1 MYCDIHWIL
10 AVGFVVFGLIA
21 LEWSS
26 NAFVDGSAAL
36 ARKFGISPF
45 IIGMVIIGFGTC
57 APEFFVSLFSGIAKH
72 SGLSLGNAYGSC
84 IFNIAGILGVSALI
98 SPIAVKPFTAKVAS
112 PLLAALSAL
121 SLFLAKDGEVSRADA
136 ILLLALFALI
146 MPIYCIAEQ
155 RRKHPDAGK
164 EEKQADF
171 SRAKI
176 AFDLVAG
183 FAVMVGASHLLVW
196 GSVDIAK
203 SFGVSDLV
211 IGLTIVGIGTSLP
224 ELATSIA
231 SAGKGESELVL
242 GNIIGSNLFNTL
254 AVVGSA
260 CAISPATSFPRMMVA
275 RDLPLLIFVSAL
287 IGVLGISYKNHRQD
301 GRINRYE
308 GALFLV
314 SFIIYLSLT
323 VYQEVYAK

>member
-1 MYCDIHWIL
+1 MYFDVHWLVAVAFVIVGLVALAYSSDI
-10 AVGFVVFGLIA
+10 
-21 LEWSS
+21 
-26 NAFVDGSAAL
+26 FVDGSVAL

-57 APEFFVSLFSGIAKH
+57 APEFFVSIFSAIADH

-84 IFNIAGILGVSALI
+84 TFNIAGILGVSALI
-98 SPIAVKPFTAKVAS
+98 FPIAVKPFTAKVAS
-112 PLLAALSAL
+112 PLLVVLGVI
-121 SLFLAKDGEVSRADA
+121 SLFISKDGVISRLDA
-136 ILLLALFALI
+136 LLLLLLFATI
-146 MPIYCIAEQ
+146 MPFYCLAEQ
-155 RRKHPDAGK
+155 KHNPPSVENEDK
-164 EEKQADF
+164 DVKL
-171 SRAKI
+171 SRFKL
-176 AFDLVAG
+176 AFNLIAG
-183 FAVMVGASHLLVW
+183 FAIMVGSSHLLVW

-231 SAGKGESELVL
+231 SARKGESELVL

-260 CAISPATSFPRMMVA
+260 CIISPASSFPRLMVL
-275 RDLPLLIFVSAL
+275 RDLPVMIFVSAL
-287 IGVLGISYKNHRQD
+287 IGILGINYKNHHKD
-301 GRINRYE
+301 GRINRFE
-308 GALFLV
+308 GALFLLF
-314 SFIIYLSLT
+314 FIAYLSMT